1 MSDSDS
7 DNDNLNDTV
16 ILRDRS
22 PIRPDRD
29 NLEINR
35 ERIFNNRVIE
45 VNMANLPQAFHLN
58 AIPNYDGDRATLA
71 IFISACD
78 RLLDTFTNRINIADP
93 NNEWLLRSILSKLE
107 GRARIL
113 IGSREDAN
121 NWPRIKELL
130 LQYFSDHRNEDC
142 LVRDLMNLKPRPNEQ
157 PYQFGMRIQDVK
169 SLLQTK
175 IRLTV
180 EDENERL
187 MKNRIYDNL
196 ALQTYL
202 HGLQGQLGLA
212 IRLQHPENLES
223 AMSLVIEEENFMY
236 AEKHYNKNNAGI
248 GSNLSRSS
256 NNLVKN
262 TYTPSPSMQI
272 NPMRYAFAAPQQP
285 QNAFA
290 FPQRPVNPFNSQQR
304 PMNSTFAMPQ
314 QTRNQFFQQ
323 PRPFNMTGFNSSQRQ
338 HVMPQRSNQEYT
350 PTPMETS
357 TRNATRIHSS
367 VNHRAPQNNV
377 NNQPRRTFIS
387 EELYHQEI
395 DENPKTT
402 ENQQNN
408 YFCAQENN
416 SNFTYETDNTNL
428 ADSNYFQEQQD
439 NYYENDYTYLEP
451 EFNDSENFHLAGLNT
466 NQP

>member
-1 MSDSDS
+1 MSDSAS

-22 PIRPDRD
+22 PIRPDSD

-35 ERIFNNRVIE
+35 ERIFNNRVLE

-58 AIPNYDGDRATLA
+58 AIPNFDGDRATLA

-78 RLLDTFTNRINIADP
+78 RLLDTFTNRVNIADP

-113 IGSREDAN
+113 IGSREDAT

-180 EDENERL
+180 NDENERL

-202 HGLQGQLGLA
+202 HGLQGQLG
-212 IRLQHPENLES
+212 
-223 AMSLVIEEENFMY
+223 
-236 AEKHYNKNNAGI
+236 
-248 GSNLSRSS
+248 
-256 NNLVKN
+256 
-262 TYTPSPSMQI
+262 
-272 NPMRYAFAAPQQP
+272 
-285 QNAFA
+285 
-290 FPQRPVNPFNSQQR
+290 
-304 PMNSTFAMPQ
+304 
-314 QTRNQFFQQ
+314 
-323 PRPFNMTGFNSSQRQ
+323 
-338 HVMPQRSNQEYT
+338 
-350 PTPMETS
+350 
-357 TRNATRIHSS
+357 
-367 VNHRAPQNNV
+367 
-377 NNQPRRTFIS
+377 
-387 EELYHQEI
+387 
-395 DENPKTT
+395 
-402 ENQQNN
+402 
-408 YFCAQENN
+408 
-416 SNFTYETDNTNL
+416 
-428 ADSNYFQEQQD
+428 
-439 NYYENDYTYLEP
+439 
-451 EFNDSENFHLAGLNT
+451 
-466 NQP
+466 